1 MPPGEC
7 GFRKLNRLLL
17 AGGEKLRRETQT
29 ELETARGGLALCLPG
44 DRPDML
50 RGLSLRWPTTSLLIV
65 DEAARV
71 RETMWA
77 TISPMLAAAPL
88 ARQALLSTPAGATGE
103 FHRAM
108 TSGDRDWR
116 RITVTADQ
124 CSRIAPAFLDR
135 EQHPARR
142 CALPAG
148 IRLRVPRRARLGLL
162 GRRARGDVRQG
173 RDRCRRRRW
182 RTSSSRIER
191 RPVRSLSGGS
201 STPSAMP
208 SARRC
213 GCCSRATT
221 RAGKGERFWY
231 IDGGNG
237 YVTVSPDGDGYW
249 IGLNGSP
256 MLVAWA
262 RAQLAAFSTIRRVG
276 ANSLL
281 AEMAFLPD
289 ERRGRRASAGPGAAL
304 EPGRLAAPGPEGG
317 AAMIFATLV
326 LGAPNRLTAIAYADV
341 AFRPVRS
348 FQEPARIRYLALS
361 ARVLTEAQAFSEAL
375 ARVDR
380 LTDTSAENGGEMT
393 RDKAAV
399 VVDVGSAHQADRRL
413 AELVGQLPQYRKRAL
428 TVGRVALKA
437 SIPATGTLPGVIS
450 RNALISTYNSRAV
463 AVSTED
469 PDDPARTVGKFVPS
483 FRHYAPE
490 EGDLS
495 RDEVM
500 GRLSAA
506 ERLDP
511 RRIVPENEG
520 LLELDDNEVVAAAVM
535 LTLVAA
541 DTYSPMDKS
550 LGDRIRNF
558 RLRGMAH

>member
-1 MPPGEC
+1 
-7 GFRKLNRLLL
+7 
-17 AGGEKLRRETQT
+17 
-29 ELETARGGLALCLPG
+29 
-44 DRPDML
+44 
-50 RGLSLRWPTTSLLIV
+50 
-65 DEAARV
+65 
-71 RETMWA
+71 
-77 TISPMLAAAPL
+77 
-88 ARQALLSTPAGATGE
+88 
-103 FHRAM
+103 
-108 TSGDRDWR
+108 
-116 RITVTADQ
+116 
-124 CSRIAPAFLDR
+124 
-135 EQHPARR
+135 
-142 CALPAG
+142 
-148 IRLRVPRRARLGLL
+148 
-162 GRRARGDVRQG
+162 
-173 RDRCRRRRW
+173 
-182 RTSSSRIER
+182 
-191 RPVRSLSGGS
+191 
-201 STPSAMP
+201 
-208 SARRC
+208 
-213 GCCSRATT
+213 
-221 RAGKGERFWY
+221 
-231 IDGGNG
+231 
-237 YVTVSPDGDGYW
+237 
-249 IGLNGSP
+249 
-256 MLVAWA
+256 
-262 RAQLAAFSTIRRVG
+262 
-276 ANSLL
+276 
-281 AEMAFLPD
+281 
-289 ERRGRRASAGPGAAL
+289 
-304 EPGRLAAPGPEGG
+304 
-317 AAMIFATLV
+317 MIFATLV

-469 PDDPARTVGKFVPS
+469 PDDPARTVGKFIPS